1 MRTKHPSHN
10 SMLTRR
16 QALTALVASA
26 PAALAGCTAQSPAAP
41 TSAAPQTRTI
51 RILATSDLHGKMLP
65 YNYPADEADASG
77 SLAQVATAVSQLRD
91 ENTLLID
98 VGDTIQDNM
107 AEIFANDE
115 AHPMV
120 VGLNAVGY
128 DIGVLGNHEFDF
140 GMDTVRRAVS
150 AFEGTLLT
158 GNVIDEFGDPV
169 GEAHTIVDVAGVRVG
184 IIGMVTP
191 NIQMWSAD
199 ALKGCV
205 VYNPIREIRKAI
217 KLISDEVDVLVGAF
231 HVDIDSEFDMPGTG
245 AREIAEAFPQFD
257 VILAAHGH
265 RLIEGEIV
273 GNTLIVENRAQ
284 GQTMSNIELVCEQGE
299 DGWKVASK
307 SATSVSIADYDPD
320 PQIVE
325 LLEPYDERAKA
336 HAREVVGRLEGGP
349 LVAPAEIE
357 GIPTALIQDTPL
369 IDFINKVVMH
379 YSGADVAVSELVD
392 DDANI
397 QPGDMRRCDISK
409 IYKHTNTLYT
419 LRMTGSQLRRFMEWS
434 AGVLAQWKPGDLTFA
449 VNPNR
454 RYYEREMPSGVT
466 YEIDISREEGQR
478 IRNLCWANGKP
489 VADDDSFVL
498 AANNYRSNST
508 LLTPGKLFSED
519 DMPKL
524 IASDLRSDIGSIRE
538 MIVRYIENECGGV
551 VRSECDNNWKLVGY
565 EWDPALH
572 EQAVEL
578 VRSGKLEIKDDYGIC
593 TKAVTKADLPEGN

>member
-1 MRTKHPSHN
+1 
-10 SMLTRR
+10 MLTRR

-593 TKAVTKADLPEGN
+593 TKAVTTADLPEGN

>member
-1 MRTKHPSHN
+1 MRTKHPSTN
-10 SMLTRR
+10 PMLTRR
-16 QALTALVASA
+16 QALGALMASA

-91 ENTLLID
+91 EDTLLID

-107 AEIFANDE
+107 AEIFASDE

-169 GEAHTIVDVAGVRVG
+169 GEAHTIVNVGGVRVG

-265 RLIEGEIV
+265 RLIEGEMV

-336 HAREVVGRLEGGP
+336 HAREVVGRLESGP
-349 LVAPAEIE
+349 LVASAEIE

-538 MIVRYIENECGGV
+538 MIVHYIENECGGV

-572 EQAVEL
+572 EQVVEL

-593 TKAVTKADLPEGN
+593 TRAVTKADLPEGN

>member
-1 MRTKHPSHN
+1 
-10 SMLTRR
+10 MLTRR